1 VRQTWSCTRPGA
13 EVLAM
18 ALEWHILDDEN
29 AERRVNASSEL
40 MCDGVRAS
48 NELFRH
54 AATGID
60 QTA

>member
-1 VRQTWSCTRPGA
+1 
-13 EVLAM
+13 M